1 MIKSLKEPYITCF
14 IHSLKK
20 KLQKFT
26 LQFRFRQKHS
36 PAHASIHWAEVIK
49 KQLHD
54 GSYGS
59 GIFADFQKAFDTV
72 VTMCLKK

>member
-1 MIKSLKEPYITCF
+1 MLYTFLE
-14 IHSLKK
+14 KK
-20 KLQKFT
+20 TSKIYSF
-26 LQFRFRQKHS
+26 QFRFRQKHS

-59 GIFADFQKAFDTV
+59 GIFADFQKVFDTV